1 MLRKRRRFSDSM
13 TSCNIALKKESET
26 TIRFQLLIVSVAC
39 TLAHTHTVS
48 AQNPLADL
56 LGKGNSQQNLPR
68 LPDDQIEGT
77 TWSYKGKLKS
87 KPKEGE
93 KVLKL
98 EGRFRTEGKAIF
110 DISRRLPLSKPGE
123 IKKVVESIRKGDD
136 LPDLKLPSKPQV
148 KRLGEYRKLTR
159 GRLRLD
165 FNDKESLNGIMIIW
179 KKAKTE
185 DVWMGTYSEKKGK
198 KTVRS
203 WIVELRPIE
212 D

>member
-1 MLRKRRRFSDSM
+1 M
-13 TSCNIALKKESET
+13 
-26 TIRFQLLIVSVAC
+26 RFQLLIVSAVCILTQAMP
-39 TLAHTHTVS
+39 A
-48 AQNPLADL
+48 AGQNPLADL

-77 TWSYKGKLKS
+77 IWEYKGKLKS
-87 KPKEGE
+87 KPKKGE
-93 KVLKL
+93 KIPKL
-98 EGRFRTEGKAIF
+98 EGKFRTEGKAIF
-110 DISRRLPLSKPGE
+110 DISRRLALPKPGDV
-123 IKKVVESIRKGDD
+123 KKVVESIRKGDD

-165 FNDKESLNGIMIIW
+165 FNDKESLNGLMIIW
-179 KKAKTE
+179 KKAKTA
-185 DVWMGTYSEKKGK
+185 DVWMGTYAEKNGK

>member
-1 MLRKRRRFSDSM
+1 M
-13 TSCNIALKKESET
+13 
-26 TIRFQLLIVSVAC
+26 RFQLLFTIAVCSLVFAQPA
-39 TLAHTHTVS
+39 T

-56 LGKGNSQQNLPR
+56 LGKGNTQQNLPR

-77 TWSYKGKLKS
+77 IWEYKGKLNS

-93 KVLKL
+93 KIPKL
-98 EGRFRTEGKAIF
+98 EGKFRTEGKAIF
-110 DISRRLPLSKPGE
+110 DINERLALPKPGDV
-123 IKKVVESIRKGDD
+123 KKVVESIRTGDD

-148 KRLGEYRKLTR
+148 RRLGQYRKLSS
-159 GRLRLD
+159 GKLRLD
-165 FNDKESLNGIMIIW
+165 FDDKESLNGIMIIW
-179 KKAKTE
+179 KKAKTA
-185 DVWMGTYSEKKGK
+185 DVWMGTYSEKKGS